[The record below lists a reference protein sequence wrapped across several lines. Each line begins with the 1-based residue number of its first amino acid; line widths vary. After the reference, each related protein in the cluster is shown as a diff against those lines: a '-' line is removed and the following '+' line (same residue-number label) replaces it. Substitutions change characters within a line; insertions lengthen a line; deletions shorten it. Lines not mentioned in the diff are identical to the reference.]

1 MMKYIVI
8 FILGYFCFFGLGETL
23 KHNEGLVEV
32 IIEEGEEE
40 EEEDKCC
47 ETKIMCLFSTSL
59 FLLSVL
65 LILFLILLF
74 LDFKKVS
81 HFFYN

>member
-32 IIEEGEEE
+32 IIEEGE